1 MPRHKK
7 LADLALSTGEAADVL
22 GVHWTRVAR
31 MAAKGQLRRKV
42 LTSAWSPGTSRA
54 PAVYSLS
61 DCEENYA
68 EYLAMRQAGDPWLRR
83 PRTRLDERADMLERL
98 RHVPQ
103 ITFDDAVGT
112 GEAAEALRVEPS
124 VVVVYAERGWIVGRK
139 PVDRGRAA
147 SDSRSRWWILSQQS
161 IDERRQRVIDA
172 ELTGSK
178 PGVRKFFEDVG

>member
-1 MPRHKK
+1 MGCP
-7 LADLALSTGEAADVL
+7 DQEL
-22 GVHWTRVAR
+22 GVVAGELERGNFLRVTLD
-31 MAAKGQLRRKV
+31 GV
-42 LTSAWSPGTSRA
+42 LSF
-54 PAVYSLS
+54 
-61 DCEENYA
+61 
-68 EYLAMRQAGDPWLRR
+68 AGDK
-83 PRTRLDERADMLERL
+83 
-98 RHVPQ
+98 VPYL
-103 ITFDDAVGT
+103 DDAVGT

-147 SDSRSRWWILSQQS
+147 SDSKSRWWILSQQS

>member
-22 GVHWTRVAR
+22 GVHWTRVAK
-31 MAAKGQLRRKV
+31 MAAKGQIRRKV
-42 LTSAWSPGTSRA
+42 LASAWSPGTSRA
-54 PAVYSLS
+54 PAIYSLS

-83 PRTRLDERADMLERL
+83 PRTRLDERAEMLEKL

-103 ITFDDAVGT
+103 ITLEDACGT
-112 GEAAEALRVEPS
+112 GEAAEALRIDPA

-147 SDSRSRWWILSQQS
+147 ADSKSRWWILSRQS
-161 IDERRQRVIDA
+161 IEERKQRVIDA
-172 ELTGSK
+172 ELSGSK
-178 PGVRKFFEDVG
+178 TGVRKFFDDAG